1 MCGGRC
7 PRGWIEGFPIKRR
20 TATWTPAPV
29 PAPRQARRAAG
40 SQPAAFSPVPKQAI
54 GWENKPLSTWS
65 VDEAAD
71 WLEGAMRLPEAAM
84 LAKSVGV
91 DGLLLGVMTEP
102 ELQLE
107 LGAAPR
113 PARCYAPCSGISD

>member
-1 MCGGRC
+1 MRM
-7 PRGWIEGFPIKRR
+7 PSPWHLHAI
-20 TATWTPAPV
+20 AAVVLSPAC
-29 PAPRQARRAAG
+29 
-40 SQPAAFSPVPKQAI
+40 
-54 GWENKPLSTWS
+54 
-65 VDEAAD
+65 
-71 WLEGAMRLPEAAM
+71 AAM